1 MINDLKD
8 EIVKIWDFLNKL
20 KGDFDNL
27 LEKYKE
33 LENRMNE
40 YDNTIKQFKNGFEK
54 MHGELES
61 MKSIEPPSSTGEIDR
76 IFIFI

>member
-33 LENRMNE
+33 LENRMKE
-40 YDNTIKQFKNGFEK
+40 YDNSIK
-54 MHGELES
+54 
-61 MKSIEPPSSTGEIDR
+61 
-76 IFIFI
+76 